1 MNAKYVLALKS
12 ELELCGHIVDVLL
25 TNCENA
31 LNHLMLVVLA
41 EEIQRQKAAG
51 QKNHGLGV
59 KARADA
65 FLKSGR
71 GITQASLTSIL
82 GRWRRCR
89 TRTRGT
95 FLTVSWILNNIPQ
108 RGAL

>member
-59 KARADA
+59 EA
-65 FLKSGR
+65 
-71 GITQASLTSIL
+71 
-82 GRWRRCR
+82 
-89 TRTRGT
+89 
-95 FLTVSWILNNIPQ
+95 
-108 RGAL
+108 